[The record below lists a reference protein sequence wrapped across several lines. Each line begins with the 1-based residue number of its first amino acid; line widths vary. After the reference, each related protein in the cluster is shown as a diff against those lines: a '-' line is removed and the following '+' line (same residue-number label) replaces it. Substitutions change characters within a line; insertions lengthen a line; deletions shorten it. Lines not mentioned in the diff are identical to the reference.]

1 MESFCNTYMALQGTE
16 ILKQNSRDSKDSKP
30 SSAIKERRM
39 DGERI
44 VINQY
49 ERGDI
54 C

>member
-1 MESFCNTYMALQGTE
+1 MESFCKTYMALQGTE
-16 ILKQNSRDSKDSKP
+16 ILKQSRKP
-30 SSAIKERRM
+30 SSAIKEMRR